1 MGVTGKRFFDGF
13 GGRALANNFGFGS
26 VGMDGRLSLLLSR
39 CRAVIGQLS
48 KWIEMKVF

>member
-13 GGRALANNFGFGS
+13 GGRAMENNFGLGS

-39 CRAVIGQLS
+39 CRAVFGLLS
-48 KWIEMKVF
+48 KWTGMQVF